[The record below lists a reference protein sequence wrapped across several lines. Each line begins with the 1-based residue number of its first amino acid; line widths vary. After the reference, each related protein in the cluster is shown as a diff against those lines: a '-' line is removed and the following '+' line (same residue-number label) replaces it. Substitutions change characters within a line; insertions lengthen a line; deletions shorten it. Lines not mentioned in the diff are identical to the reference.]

1 MNYRTELQNGLPM
14 TSGDTA
20 VSDVGDG
27 SQAVDVTIVGAG
39 LSGLAAA
46 VTLHEAGVTVR
57 VIEREPR
64 PGGRVQTDLVEGFR
78 IDRGFQVYLTAYPR
92 AAQLLDLP
100 ALDLRRFEAGAQIWH
115 GNGFASL
122 ADPLRR
128 PRSLPRTLRSRAAT
142 FADKLRVLRLRRS
155 VTGPSLAELFRRPE
169 RSTADALQAAG
180 FSPTIVER
188 FFRPYL
194 GGIFLERELRTS
206 SRFFEFVFRMFST
219 GDGAVPAAGMGAI
232 PDQLVRRLPDGAVIA
247 EATVTALTP
256 GSPARVR
263 LADGREFTSAAVIVA
278 GPEAMA
284 RALVSAEL
292 AGAQADRGRDVT
304 TLSYAAGRS
313 PLGRAVLVLDGTGRG
328 PVNHLAVMSDVA
340 PSYAPP
346 GNALISATVLGDT
359 GGEDAALDR
368 RCREQLEQW
377 FGTGVRAWRLLR
389 VDRVRA
395 ALPEHAAMTDEPA
408 APEPAP
414 GVFLAGD
421 YLATPS
427 IDGAIASGLA
437 AADAVLRYVGRAAP
451 APVLPPGPATFER
464 RFVVAAPVDAVA
476 GFHEGPD
483 ALARLQPPLSGT
495 RFHRVDPL
503 AEGAVTEFTIGPP
516 PVGIRWRAVHRDVQP
531 GVGFTDVQDAGPMQS
546 WIHRHQY
553 RPLGPERTEVSDRIW
568 YRHPRGVRG
577 LLTRMLF
584 NRRALGVLFRYRAFS
599 TRRAV
604 RAAAQRERVR

>member
-1 MNYRTELQNGLPM
+1 M
-14 TSGDTA
+14 TSEHTPGP
-20 VSDVGDG
+20 VPGDG
-27 SQAVDVTIVGAG
+27 APSVDVTIVGAG
-39 LSGLAAA
+39 LAGLAAA
-46 VTLHEAGVTVR
+46 VTLHEAGLTVR
-57 VIEREPR
+57 VLEREAR
-64 PGGRVQTDLVEGFR
+64 PGGRVQTDLVDGFR

-100 ALDLRRFEAGAQIWH
+100 ALDLKRFEAGTQIWH
-115 GNGFASL
+115 GTGFTVL

-128 PRSLPRTLRSRAAT
+128 PRALPGTLRSRAAT

-155 VTGPSLAELFRRPE
+155 VTAPSLGELFRRPE
-169 RSTADALQAAG
+169 RSTAEALRAAG
-180 FSPTIVER
+180 FSRIIIER

-232 PDQLVRRLPDGAVIA
+232 PAQLAQRLPAGALITEA
-247 EATVTALTP
+247 EVTAVTP
-256 GSPARVR
+256 GSPARIR
-263 LADGREFTSAAVIVA
+263 LADGRELTSGAVIVA
-278 GPEAMA
+278 GPAAMA
-284 RALVSAEL
+284 RALVGAEP
-292 AGAQADRGRDVT
+292 AGAPADPGRGVT

-340 PSYAPP
+340 PSYAPT
-346 GNALISATVLGDT
+346 GNALISATVLGEA
-359 GGEDAALDR
+359 GGERGDDADLDR

-377 FGTGVRAWRLLR
+377 FGAGVRSWRLLR
-389 VDRVRA
+389 VDRVRD
-395 ALPEHAAMTDEPA
+395 ALPEHAAMTEQPA
-408 APEPAP
+408 VPEPAP

-427 IDGAIASGLA
+427 IEGAIASGLA
-437 AADAVLRYVGRAAP
+437 AAEAAERFLGRAAP
-451 APVLPPGPATFER
+451 SPGLPPGPPSFAR
-464 RFVVAAPVDAVA
+464 RFVVDAPVDAVA

-503 AEGAVTEFTIGPP
+503 AEGSVTEFTMGPA

-531 GVGFTDVQDAGPMQS
+531 GVGFTDVQAVGPMRS
-546 WIHRHQY
+546 WIHRHEY
-553 RPLGPERTEVSDRIW
+553 RALGPERTEVSDRIW
-568 YRHPRGVRG
+568 YEHQRGPRG
-577 LLTRMLF
+577 LPTRLLF
-584 NRRALGVLFRYRAFS
+584 NGRALGVLFHYRAFS

-604 RAAAQRERVR
+604 SAATQPEHAR